1 MLVETVPSINL
12 ENCTLEFCKSVA
24 RKVNFVSLL
33 KKIQSNINSFL
44 SPLCVRGIFKWPYL
58 ILMAAILQS
67 RCCYH
72 HFTDEETL
80 RTGMLKTAHS
90 GTGTVPL
97 LFLSS
102 QGKDQRCFFY
112 FPLGCK
118 ASFLSQDTFP
128 PEEQATPCN
137 CPLSQRWTM
146 GRGIFTSASR
156 RKDMQKMEVSQT
168 SLRERSQTQWFTN

>member
-1 MLVETVPSINL
+1 MLVETVPSIYL
-12 ENCTLEFCKSVA
+12 EIFALELCESVG

-44 SPLCVRGIFKWPYL
+44 SLLCVPGRVRGIFKWPYL
-58 ILMAAILQS
+58 TLTAATLRS

-80 RTGMLKTAHS
+80 RTGTLKAARS
-90 GTGTVPL
+90 GTGRVPL

-102 QGKDQRCFFY
+102 QAKDHRCFFY
-112 FPLGCK
+112 FPLGYE

-128 PEEQATPCN
+128 PEEQATPCD
-137 CPLSQRWTM
+137 CPLSQRWKM
-146 GRGIFTSASR
+146 GRDTFTSASR
-156 RKDMQKMEVSQT
+156 RKDTQKTEASQT
-168 SLRERSQTQWFTN
+168 ILRERS